1 LNGAA
6 VLERPPEI
14 RQALRT
20 ITGYLDQLE
29 QDLAGERRA
38 RKLLELKLKAAQAAA
53 PSRQPPPPPAR
64 VAAQGTPRAQALELL
79 GLVGNPSEQ
88 EIRQAYRQRARDL
101 HPDAAGGSAE
111 GFQELTAAAELLL
124 SGFS

>member
-1 LNGAA
+1 M
-6 VLERPPEI
+6 LERPPEI

>member
-1 LNGAA
+1 M
-6 VLERPPEI
+6 LERPPEI

-38 RKLLELKLKAAQAAA
+38 SKLLELKLKAAQAAA

>member
-1 LNGAA
+1 M
-6 VLERPPEI
+6 LERPPEI

-53 PSRQPPPPPAR
+53 PSRQPPPPPPAR

>member
-1 LNGAA
+1 M
-6 VLERPPEI
+6 LERPPEI

-29 QDLAGERRA
+29 QDLARERRA